1 MSVVGFDFGNENCV
15 IAVAKERG
23 IDVLLND
30 ESNRETPAVV
40 SFFEKQRFMGSE
52 GAASLTMNPKST
64 VSQVKR
70 LIGRKF
76 KEVEVQDDLKLFP
89 FEIVEGHDGGIL
101 IKVQYLGEI
110 HEFSPVQ
117 ILGMLF
123 SHLKQIAEKSLEM
136 PISDCV
142 IGIPCYFSDLQRRAY
157 LDAAAIAG
165 LRPLRLLHDCTA
177 TALGYGIYKNDI
189 SNAGPTYVVFVDI
202 GHCDTQVCLASFE
215 SGQMKI
221 LSHAFDRNLGGR
233 DFDEVLFSYFAA
245 QFKEK
250 DDVDVCT
257 NMKASIRLRASC
269 EKLKKVLSANAE
281 APLNIE
287 CLMNE
292 KDVRGFIKRE
302 EFEMLSSGLVESIS
316 VPCQKVL
323 ANYGLTVEKIHSVEL
338 VGSGSR
344 IPAIT
349 RMLASLFKREPSRR
363 INASEC
369 VARGCALQCAMLSP
383 IFRVR
388 EYQVQDSFPFSIGL
402 SSDKVPICTLPNS
415 TLFLKGQAFPS
426 LKILALHRNNMFQM
440 EAFYADPNDLPFG
453 IASQISSFMIGP
465 FPVYQLE
472 MVKVKV
478 RVQLNLH
485 GIVNIEAFMQIEDGA
500 EVTNVNSENMVAK
513 SDHSPSVE
521 QNGAEVT
528 NVAQSAPSSIPAPY
542 HLDFAIL
549 QIEGVMNSKKC
560 FRLENIDVGS
570 TFSVKDEIR
579 KGKNFKRLEI
589 PVSEEVYGGMTKAE
603 LSEAE
608 KIELQLAQQD
618 LKMERIKDKKNALES
633 YVYEMRDKAWQ
644 KIAWAFPLEF
654 HMFRLGFIGAC
665 TGHLDNFTLRAFTAF
680 RFHIFSKYQSFAT
693 ESERDEISIN
703 LQKTEEWLYEDEPD
717 DESENIYNQKLEDL
731 RKLVDPIE
739 IRYKEDEARGKARK
753 DLLSCIADYRM
764 NAGSLTAGE
773 RDAVIDECNKA
784 EKWLQEKT
792 QQQDSLPKNVDPVLW
807 SCEIKRK
814 AEGFDAYYVITPFNF
829 FTEADGFFCFR
840 TCKYITKSLPRTDDS
855 DHIDKPDDGELD

>member
-1 MSVVGFDFGNENCV
+1 MSVVGLDFGNENCV

-64 VSQVKR
+64 VSQV
-70 LIGRKF
+70 
-76 KEVEVQDDLKLFP
+76 
-89 FEIVEGHDGGIL
+89 
-101 IKVQYLGEI
+101 QYLGEI

-142 IGIPCYFSDLQRRAY
+142 IGIPCYFTDLQRRAY

-189 SNAGPTYVVFVDI
+189 SDAGPTYVVFVDI

-233 DFDEVLFSYFAA
+233 DFDEVLFSYFAG

-250 DDVDVCT
+250 DGIDVCT

-287 CLMNE
+287 CLMDE

-302 EFEMLSSGLVESIS
+302 EFEKLSSGLVESIS

-323 ANYGLTVEKIHSVEL
+323 ANSGLTVEKIHSVEL

-344 IPAIT
+344 IPAIS
-349 RMLASLFKREPSRR
+349 RMLASVFKREPSRR

-369 VARGCALQCAMLSP
+369 VARGCAIQCAMLSP

-388 EYQVQDSFPFSIGL
+388 EYQVQDSFPFSIGF
-402 SSDKVPICTLPNS
+402 SSDKVPICILPNS
-415 TLFLKGQAFPS
+415 TLFPKGQAFPS

-440 EAFYADPNDLPFG
+440 EAFYADPNELPFD

-485 GIVNIEAFMQIEDGA
+485 GIVDLEAFMQIEDGA
-500 EVTNVNSENMVAK
+500 EIMDVSSENLVAK
-513 SDHSPSVE
+513 SDHSPSAE
-521 QNGAEVT
+521 QNVAEVT
-528 NVAQSAPSSIPAPY
+528 NFAQSESSSIPV
-542 HLDFAIL
+542 D
-549 QIEGVMNSKKC
+549 G
-560 FRLENIDVGS
+560 
-570 TFSVKDEIR
+570 IR
-579 KGKNFKRLEI
+579 KGRIFKRLEI

-608 KIELQLAQQD
+608 KIELWLAQQD

-633 YVYEMRDKAWQ
+633 YVYEMRDK
-644 KIAWAFPLEF
+644 
-654 HMFRLGFIGAC
+654 
-665 TGHLDNFTLRAFTAF
+665 
-680 RFHIFSKYQSFAT
+680 IFSKIL
-693 ESERDEISIN
+693 ESLLILLKFDIK
-703 LQKTEEWLYEDEPD
+703 KTRPE
-717 DESENIYNQKLEDL
+717 K
-731 RKLVDPIE
+731 
-739 IRYKEDEARGKARK
+739 KARK

-764 NAGSLTAGE
+764 NARSLAASE

-784 EKWLQEKT
+784 EKWLQEKI

-807 SCEIKRK
+807 SSEIRRK
-814 AEGFDAYYVITPFNF
+814 AEGFDA
-829 FTEADGFFCFR
+829 

-855 DHIDKPDDGELD
+855 GHIDKPDDRELD

>member
-142 IGIPCYFSDLQRRAY
+142 IGIPCYFTDLQRRAY

-250 DDVDVCT
+250 DDIDVCT

-287 CLMNE
+287 CLMDE
-292 KDVRGFIKRE
+292 KDVRDFIKRE
-302 EFEMLSSGLVESIS
+302 EFERLSSGLVESIR

-323 ANYGLTVEKIHSVEL
+323 ANSGLTVEKIHSVEL

-415 TLFLKGQAFPS
+415 TLFPKGQAFPS

-440 EAFYADPNDLPFG
+440 EAFYADPNELPFG

-485 GIVNIEAFMQIEDGA
+485 GIVNVEAFMQIEDGA
-500 EVTNVNSENMVAK
+500 EVTNVTSENMVAK

-528 NVAQSAPSSIPAPY
+528 NVAQSAPSSIPA
-542 HLDFAIL
+542 
-549 QIEGVMNSKKC
+549 
-560 FRLENIDVGS
+560 
-570 TFSVKDEIR
+570 DEIR
-579 KGKNFKRLEI
+579 KGKIFKRLEI

-633 YVYEMRDKAWQ
+633 YVYEMRDK
-644 KIAWAFPLEF
+644 
-654 HMFRLGFIGAC
+654 
-665 TGHLDNFTLRAFTAF
+665 
-680 RFHIFSKYQSFAT
+680 IFSKYQSFAT
-693 ESERDEISIN
+693 ESERNEISIN

-739 IRYKEDEARGKARK
+739 IRYKEDEAREKARK

-764 NAGSLTAGE
+764 KAGSLTAGE

-814 AEGFDAYYVITPFNF
+814 AEGFDA
-829 FTEADGFFCFR
+829 

>member
-142 IGIPCYFSDLQRRAY
+142 IGIPCYFTDLQRRAY

-250 DDVDVCT
+250 DDIDVCT

-302 EFEMLSSGLVESIS
+302 EFERLSSGLVESIS

-323 ANYGLTVEKIHSVEL
+323 ANSGLTVEKIHSVEL

-415 TLFLKGQAFPS
+415 TLFPKGQAFPS

-440 EAFYADPNDLPFG
+440 EAFYADPNEMPFG

-500 EVTNVNSENMVAK
+500 EVTNVTSENMVAK

-528 NVAQSAPSSIPAPY
+528 NVAQSAPSSMPA
-542 HLDFAIL
+542 
-549 QIEGVMNSKKC
+549 
-560 FRLENIDVGS
+560 
-570 TFSVKDEIR
+570 DEIR
-579 KGKNFKRLEI
+579 KGKFFKRLEI

-633 YVYEMRDKAWQ
+633 YVYEMRDK
-644 KIAWAFPLEF
+644 
-654 HMFRLGFIGAC
+654 
-665 TGHLDNFTLRAFTAF
+665 
-680 RFHIFSKYQSFAT
+680 IFSKYQSFAT

-739 IRYKEDEARGKARK
+739 IRYKEDEAREKARK
-753 DLLSCIADYRM
+753 DLLSCITDYRM
-764 NAGSLTAGE
+764 KAGSLTAGE

-814 AEGFDAYYVITPFNF
+814 AEGFDA
-829 FTEADGFFCFR
+829 

>member
-110 HEFSPVQ
+110 HEFSTVQ

-142 IGIPCYFSDLQRRAY
+142 IGIPCYFTDLQRRAY

-250 DDVDVCT
+250 DDIDVCT

-287 CLMNE
+287 CLMDE

-302 EFEMLSSGLVESIS
+302 EFERLSSSLVESIR

-323 ANYGLTVEKIHSVEL
+323 ANSGLTVEKIHSVEL

-415 TLFLKGQAFPS
+415 TLFPKGQAFPS

-440 EAFYADPNDLPFG
+440 EAFYADPNELPFG

-500 EVTNVNSENMVAK
+500 EVTNVTSENMVAK

-528 NVAQSAPSSIPAPY
+528 NVAQSAPSSIPA
-542 HLDFAIL
+542 
-549 QIEGVMNSKKC
+549 
-560 FRLENIDVGS
+560 
-570 TFSVKDEIR
+570 DEIR
-579 KGKNFKRLEI
+579 KGKIFKRLEI

-633 YVYEMRDKAWQ
+633 YVYEMRDK
-644 KIAWAFPLEF
+644 
-654 HMFRLGFIGAC
+654 
-665 TGHLDNFTLRAFTAF
+665 
-680 RFHIFSKYQSFAT
+680 IFSKYQSFAT
-693 ESERDEISIN
+693 ESERNEISIN
-703 LQKTEEWLYEDEPD
+703 LEKTEEWLYEDEPD

-739 IRYKEDEARGKARK
+739 IRYKEDEAREKARK

-814 AEGFDAYYVITPFNF
+814 AEGFDA
-829 FTEADGFFCFR
+829 

>member
-142 IGIPCYFSDLQRRAY
+142 IGIPCYFTDLQRRAY

-250 DDVDVCT
+250 DDIDVCT

-302 EFEMLSSGLVESIS
+302 EFERLSSGLVESIS

-323 ANYGLTVEKIHSVEL
+323 ANSGLTVEKIHSVEL

-415 TLFLKGQAFPS
+415 TLFPKGQAFPS

-440 EAFYADPNDLPFG
+440 EAFYADPNELPFG

-485 GIVNIEAFMQIEDGA
+485 GIVNVEAFMQIEDGA
-500 EVTNVNSENMVAK
+500 EVTNVTSENMVAK

-528 NVAQSAPSSIPAPY
+528 NVAQSAPSSIPA
-542 HLDFAIL
+542 
-549 QIEGVMNSKKC
+549 
-560 FRLENIDVGS
+560 
-570 TFSVKDEIR
+570 DEIR
-579 KGKNFKRLEI
+579 KGKIFKRLEI

-633 YVYEMRDKAWQ
+633 YVYEMRDK
-644 KIAWAFPLEF
+644 
-654 HMFRLGFIGAC
+654 
-665 TGHLDNFTLRAFTAF
+665 
-680 RFHIFSKYQSFAT
+680 IFSKYQSFAT

-739 IRYKEDEARGKARK
+739 IRYKEDEAREKARK

-784 EKWLQEKT
+784 ENWLQEKT
-792 QQQDSLPKNVDPVLW
+792 QQQDLLPKNVDPVLW

-814 AEGFDAYYVITPFNF
+814 AEGFDA
-829 FTEADGFFCFR
+829 

>member
-142 IGIPCYFSDLQRRAY
+142 IGIPCYFTDLQRRAY

-250 DDVDVCT
+250 DDIDVCT

-287 CLMNE
+287 CLMDE

-302 EFEMLSSGLVESIS
+302 EFERLSSGLVESIS
-316 VPCQKVL
+316 VPCRKVL
-323 ANYGLTVEKIHSVEL
+323 ANSGLTVEKIHSVEL

-415 TLFLKGQAFPS
+415 TLFPKGQAFPS

-440 EAFYADPNDLPFG
+440 EAFYADPNELPFG

-500 EVTNVNSENMVAK
+500 EVTNVTSENMVAK

-528 NVAQSAPSSIPAPY
+528 NVAQSAPSSIPA
-542 HLDFAIL
+542 
-549 QIEGVMNSKKC
+549 
-560 FRLENIDVGS
+560 
-570 TFSVKDEIR
+570 DEIR
-579 KGKNFKRLEI
+579 KGKFFKRLEI

-633 YVYEMRDKAWQ
+633 YVYEMRDK
-644 KIAWAFPLEF
+644 
-654 HMFRLGFIGAC
+654 
-665 TGHLDNFTLRAFTAF
+665 
-680 RFHIFSKYQSFAT
+680 IFSKYQSFAT
-693 ESERDEISIN
+693 ESERNEISIN
-703 LQKTEEWLYEDEPD
+703 LEKTEEWLYEDEPD

-739 IRYKEDEARGKARK
+739 IRYKEDEAREKARK

-784 EKWLQEKT
+784 ENWLQEKT

-814 AEGFDAYYVITPFNF
+814 AEGFDA
-829 FTEADGFFCFR
+829 

>member
-142 IGIPCYFSDLQRRAY
+142 IGIPCYFTDLQRRAY

-250 DDVDVCT
+250 DDIDVCT

-302 EFEMLSSGLVESIS
+302 EFERLSSGLVESIR

-323 ANYGLTVEKIHSVEL
+323 ANSGLTVEKIHSVEL

-415 TLFLKGQAFPS
+415 TLFPKGQAFPS

-440 EAFYADPNDLPFG
+440 EAFYADPNELPFG

-500 EVTNVNSENMVAK
+500 EVTNVTSENMVAK

-528 NVAQSAPSSIPAPY
+528 NVAQSAPSSIPA
-542 HLDFAIL
+542 
-549 QIEGVMNSKKC
+549 
-560 FRLENIDVGS
+560 
-570 TFSVKDEIR
+570 DEIR
-579 KGKNFKRLEI
+579 KGKFFKRLEI

-633 YVYEMRDKAWQ
+633 YVYEMRDK
-644 KIAWAFPLEF
+644 
-654 HMFRLGFIGAC
+654 
-665 TGHLDNFTLRAFTAF
+665 
-680 RFHIFSKYQSFAT
+680 IFSKYQSFAT

-739 IRYKEDEARGKARK
+739 IRYKEDEAREKARK

-764 NAGSLTAGE
+764 KAGSLTAGE

-784 EKWLQEKT
+784 ENWLQEKT

-814 AEGFDAYYVITPFNF
+814 AEGFDA
-829 FTEADGFFCFR
+829 

>member
-142 IGIPCYFSDLQRRAY
+142 IGIPCYFTDLQRRAY

-250 DDVDVCT
+250 DDIDVCT

-302 EFEMLSSGLVESIS
+302 EFERLSSGLVESIS

-323 ANYGLTVEKIHSVEL
+323 ANSGLTVEKIHSVEL

-415 TLFLKGQAFPS
+415 TLFPKGQAFPS

-440 EAFYADPNDLPFG
+440 EAFYADPNELPFG

-500 EVTNVNSENMVAK
+500 EVTNVTSENMVAK

-528 NVAQSAPSSIPAPY
+528 NVAQSAPSSMPA
-542 HLDFAIL
+542 
-549 QIEGVMNSKKC
+549 
-560 FRLENIDVGS
+560 
-570 TFSVKDEIR
+570 DEIR
-579 KGKNFKRLEI
+579 KGKFFKRLEI

-633 YVYEMRDKAWQ
+633 YVYEMRDK
-644 KIAWAFPLEF
+644 
-654 HMFRLGFIGAC
+654 
-665 TGHLDNFTLRAFTAF
+665 
-680 RFHIFSKYQSFAT
+680 IFSKYQSFAT

-739 IRYKEDEARGKARK
+739 IRYKEDEAREKARK
-753 DLLSCIADYRM
+753 DLLSCITDYRM
-764 NAGSLTAGE
+764 KAGSLTAGE

-814 AEGFDAYYVITPFNF
+814 AEGFDA
-829 FTEADGFFCFR
+829 

>member
-1 MSVVGFDFGNENCV
+1 
-15 IAVAKERG
+15 
-23 IDVLLND
+23 
-30 ESNRETPAVV
+30 
-40 SFFEKQRFMGSE
+40 
-52 GAASLTMNPKST
+52 
-64 VSQVKR
+64 
-70 LIGRKF
+70 
-76 KEVEVQDDLKLFP
+76 
-89 FEIVEGHDGGIL
+89 GHDGGIL

-136 PISDCV
+136 PISYCV
-142 IGIPCYFSDLQRRAY
+142 IGIPCYFTDLQRRAY
-157 LDAAAIAG
+157 LNAAAIAG

-245 QFKEK
+245 QFKEN
-250 DDVDVCT
+250 DDIDVCT

-287 CLMNE
+287 CLMDE

-302 EFEMLSSGLVESIS
+302 EFERLSSDLVESIS

-323 ANYGLTVEKIHSVEL
+323 ANSGLTVEKIHSVEL

-383 IFRVR
+383 ILRVR

-402 SSDKVPICTLPNS
+402 SSDNVPICTLPNS
-415 TLFLKGQAFPS
+415 TLFPKGQAFPS

-440 EAFYADPNDLPFG
+440 EAFYADPNELPFG

-500 EVTNVNSENMVAK
+500 EVTNVTSENMVAK

-528 NVAQSAPSSIPAPY
+528 NVAQSAPSTIP
-542 HLDFAIL
+542 
-549 QIEGVMNSKKC
+549 E
-560 FRLENIDVGS
+560 
-570 TFSVKDEIR
+570 DEIR
-579 KGKNFKRLEI
+579 KGKIFKRLEI

-633 YVYEMRDKAWQ
+633 YVYEMRDK
-644 KIAWAFPLEF
+644 
-654 HMFRLGFIGAC
+654 
-665 TGHLDNFTLRAFTAF
+665 
-680 RFHIFSKYQSFAT
+680 IFSKYQSFAT
-693 ESERDEISIN
+693 ESERNEISIN

-739 IRYKEDEARGKARK
+739 IRYKEDEAREKARK

-764 NAGSLTAGE
+764 NAGSLTAVE

-792 QQQDSLPKNVDPVLW
+792 QEQDSLPKNVDPVLW

-814 AEGFDAYYVITPFNF
+814 AEGFDAYCSHILRLAIFISALLAKILLPSCNIGSLVGLKDALRLRMPTEALEVAQVGVDIFKPGSPIHDSEKLVQVLGLSVKGVHGLHLETPFCPF
-829 FTEADGFFCFR
+829 LWR
-840 TCKYITKSLPRTDDS
+840 S
-855 DHIDKPDDGELD
+855 

>member
-142 IGIPCYFSDLQRRAY
+142 IGIPCYFTDLQRRAY

-250 DDVDVCT
+250 DDIYVCT

-287 CLMNE
+287 CLMDE

-302 EFEMLSSGLVESIS
+302 EFERLSSGLVESIS
-316 VPCQKVL
+316 VPCRKVL
-323 ANYGLTVEKIHSVEL
+323 ANSGLTVEKIHSVEL

-415 TLFLKGQAFPS
+415 TLFPKGQAFPS

-440 EAFYADPNDLPFG
+440 EAFYADPNELPFG

-500 EVTNVNSENMVAK
+500 EVTNVTSENMVAK

-528 NVAQSAPSSIPAPY
+528 NVAQSAPSSIPA
-542 HLDFAIL
+542 
-549 QIEGVMNSKKC
+549 
-560 FRLENIDVGS
+560 
-570 TFSVKDEIR
+570 DEIR
-579 KGKNFKRLEI
+579 KGKIFKRLEI

-633 YVYEMRDKAWQ
+633 YVYEMRDK
-644 KIAWAFPLEF
+644 
-654 HMFRLGFIGAC
+654 
-665 TGHLDNFTLRAFTAF
+665 
-680 RFHIFSKYQSFAT
+680 IFSKYQSFAT
-693 ESERDEISIN
+693 ESERNEISIN
-703 LQKTEEWLYEDEPD
+703 LEKTEEWLYEDEPD

-739 IRYKEDEARGKARK
+739 IRYKEDEAREKARK

-784 EKWLQEKT
+784 ENWLQEKT

-814 AEGFDAYYVITPFNF
+814 AEGFDA
-829 FTEADGFFCFR
+829 

>member
-142 IGIPCYFSDLQRRAY
+142 IGIPCYFTDLQRCAY

-250 DDVDVCT
+250 DDIDVCT

-287 CLMNE
+287 CLMDE

-302 EFEMLSSGLVESIS
+302 EFERLSSGLVESIS
-316 VPCQKVL
+316 VPCRKVL
-323 ANYGLTVEKIHSVEL
+323 ANSGLTVEKIHSVEL

-415 TLFLKGQAFPS
+415 TLFPKGQAFPS

-440 EAFYADPNDLPFG
+440 EAFYADPNELPFG

-500 EVTNVNSENMVAK
+500 EVTNVTSENMVAK

-528 NVAQSAPSSIPAPY
+528 NVAQSAPSSIPA
-542 HLDFAIL
+542 
-549 QIEGVMNSKKC
+549 
-560 FRLENIDVGS
+560 
-570 TFSVKDEIR
+570 DEIR
-579 KGKNFKRLEI
+579 KGKIFKRLEI

-633 YVYEMRDKAWQ
+633 YVYEMRDK
-644 KIAWAFPLEF
+644 
-654 HMFRLGFIGAC
+654 
-665 TGHLDNFTLRAFTAF
+665 
-680 RFHIFSKYQSFAT
+680 IFSKYQSFAT
-693 ESERDEISIN
+693 ESERNEISIN
-703 LQKTEEWLYEDEPD
+703 LEKTEEWLYEDEPD

-739 IRYKEDEARGKARK
+739 IRYKEDEAREKARK

-784 EKWLQEKT
+784 ENWLQEKT

-814 AEGFDAYYVITPFNF
+814 AEGFDA
-829 FTEADGFFCFR
+829 

>member
-142 IGIPCYFSDLQRRAY
+142 IGIPCYFTDLQRRAY

-250 DDVDVCT
+250 DDIDVCT

-287 CLMNE
+287 CLMDE
-292 KDVRGFIKRE
+292 KDVRDFIKRE
-302 EFEMLSSGLVESIS
+302 EFERLSSGLVESIR

-323 ANYGLTVEKIHSVEL
+323 ANSGLTVEKIHSVEL

-415 TLFLKGQAFPS
+415 TLFPKGQAFPS

-440 EAFYADPNDLPFG
+440 EAFYADPNEMPFG

-485 GIVNIEAFMQIEDGA
+485 GIVNVEAFMQIEDGA
-500 EVTNVNSENMVAK
+500 EVTNVTSENMVAK

-528 NVAQSAPSSIPAPY
+528 NVAQSAPSSIPA
-542 HLDFAIL
+542 
-549 QIEGVMNSKKC
+549 
-560 FRLENIDVGS
+560 
-570 TFSVKDEIR
+570 DEIR
-579 KGKNFKRLEI
+579 KGKIFKRLEI

-633 YVYEMRDKAWQ
+633 YVYEMRDK
-644 KIAWAFPLEF
+644 
-654 HMFRLGFIGAC
+654 
-665 TGHLDNFTLRAFTAF
+665 
-680 RFHIFSKYQSFAT
+680 IFSKYQSFAT
-693 ESERDEISIN
+693 ESERNEISIN

-739 IRYKEDEARGKARK
+739 IRYKEDEAREKARK

-764 NAGSLTAGE
+764 NAGPLTAGE

-784 EKWLQEKT
+784 ENWLQEKT
-792 QQQDSLPKNVDPVLW
+792 QQQDLLPKNVDPVLW

-814 AEGFDAYYVITPFNF
+814 AEGFDA
-829 FTEADGFFCFR
+829 

>member
-142 IGIPCYFSDLQRRAY
+142 IGIPCYFTDLQRRAY

-250 DDVDVCT
+250 DDIDVCT

-287 CLMNE
+287 CLMDE
-292 KDVRGFIKRE
+292 KDVRDFIKRE
-302 EFEMLSSGLVESIS
+302 EFERLSSGLVESIR

-323 ANYGLTVEKIHSVEL
+323 ANSGLTVEKIHSVEL

-415 TLFLKGQAFPS
+415 TLFPKGQAFPS

-440 EAFYADPNDLPFG
+440 EAFYADPNELPFG

-485 GIVNIEAFMQIEDGA
+485 GIVNVEAFMQIEDGA
-500 EVTNVNSENMVAK
+500 EVTNVTSENMVAK

-528 NVAQSAPSSIPAPY
+528 NVAQSAPSSIPA
-542 HLDFAIL
+542 
-549 QIEGVMNSKKC
+549 
-560 FRLENIDVGS
+560 
-570 TFSVKDEIR
+570 DEIR
-579 KGKNFKRLEI
+579 KGKFFKRLEI

-633 YVYEMRDKAWQ
+633 YVYEMRDK
-644 KIAWAFPLEF
+644 
-654 HMFRLGFIGAC
+654 
-665 TGHLDNFTLRAFTAF
+665 
-680 RFHIFSKYQSFAT
+680 IFSKYQSFAT
-693 ESERDEISIN
+693 ESERNEISIN

-739 IRYKEDEARGKARK
+739 IRYKEDEAREKARK

-784 EKWLQEKT
+784 ENWLQEKT
-792 QQQDSLPKNVDPVLW
+792 QQQDLLPKNVDPVLW

-814 AEGFDAYYVITPFNF
+814 AEGFDA
-829 FTEADGFFCFR
+829 

>member
-1 MSVVGFDFGNENCV
+1 MN
-15 IAVAKERG
+15 R
-23 IDVLLND
+23 
-30 ESNRETPAVV
+30 NRETPAVV

-70 LIGRKF
+70 FIGRKF
-76 KEVEVQDDLKLFP
+76 KEVEFQNDLKLFP

-136 PISDCV
+136 PISDC
-142 IGIPCYFSDLQRRAY
+142 DLQRRAY

-189 SNAGPTYVVFVDI
+189 SDAGPTYVVFVDI

-233 DFDEVLFSYFAA
+233 DFDE
-245 QFKEK
+245 FKEK
-250 DDVDVCT
+250 DGIDVCT

-287 CLMNE
+287 CLMDE

-302 EFEMLSSGLVESIS
+302 EFEKLSSGLVESIS

-323 ANYGLTVEKIHSVEL
+323 ANSGLTVEKIHSVEL

-344 IPAIT
+344 IPAIS

-369 VARGCALQCAMLSP
+369 VARGCAIQCAMLSP
-383 IFRVR
+383 IFRGSR
-388 EYQVQDSFPFSIGL
+388 FFPFSIGF
-402 SSDKVPICTLPNS
+402 SSDKVPICILPNS
-415 TLFLKGQAFPS
+415 TLFPKGQAFPS

-440 EAFYADPNDLPFG
+440 EAFYADPNELPFD
-453 IASQISSFMIGP
+453 IASQISNWAFSSLSIGNGDK
-465 FPVYQLE
+465 LSKLR
-472 MVKVKV
+472 MVLRITDVS
-478 RVQLNLH
+478 
-485 GIVNIEAFMQIEDGA
+485 
-500 EVTNVNSENMVAK
+500 SENLVAK
-513 SDHSPSVE
+513 SDHSPSAE
-521 QNGAEVT
+521 QNVAEVT
-528 NVAQSAPSSIPAPY
+528 NFAQME
-542 HLDFAIL
+542 L
-549 QIEGVMNSKKC
+549 G
-560 FRLENIDVGS
+560 
-570 TFSVKDEIR
+570 
-579 KGKNFKRLEI
+579 KGRIFKRLEI

-608 KIELQLAQQD
+608 KIELWLAQQD

-633 YVYEMRDKAWQ
+633 YVYEIRDK
-644 KIAWAFPLEF
+644 
-654 HMFRLGFIGAC
+654 
-665 TGHLDNFTLRAFTAF
+665 
-680 RFHIFSKYQSFAT
+680 IFSKYESFAT
-693 ESERDEISIN
+693 ESDRDEISIN

-731 RKLVDPIE
+731 RKLIDPIE
-739 IRYKEDEARGKARK
+739 IRYKEDEAREKARK

-764 NAGSLTAGE
+764 NARSLAASE

-784 EKWLQEKT
+784 EKWLQEKI

-807 SCEIKRK
+807 SSEIKRK
-814 AEGFDAYYVITPFNF
+814 AEGFDA
-829 FTEADGFFCFR
+829 
-840 TCKYITKSLPRTDDS
+840 TCKYITKSFPRTDDS
-855 DHIDKPDDGELD
+855 GHIDKPDDRELRLMLFYDVVLCHQPPTAEKTTRIFILN

>member
-136 PISDCV
+136 PISYCV
-142 IGIPCYFSDLQRRAY
+142 IGIPCYFTDLQRRAY
-157 LDAAAIAG
+157 LNAAAIAG

-245 QFKEK
+245 QFKEN
-250 DDVDVCT
+250 DDIDVCT

-287 CLMNE
+287 CLMDE

-302 EFEMLSSGLVESIS
+302 EFERLSSDLVESIS

-323 ANYGLTVEKIHSVEL
+323 ANSGLTVEKIHSVEL

-383 IFRVR
+383 ILRVR

-415 TLFLKGQAFPS
+415 KLFPKGQAFPS

-440 EAFYADPNDLPFG
+440 EAFYADPNELPFG

-500 EVTNVNSENMVAK
+500 EVTNVTSENMVAK

-528 NVAQSAPSSIPAPY
+528 NVAQSAPSSIP
-542 HLDFAIL
+542 
-549 QIEGVMNSKKC
+549 E
-560 FRLENIDVGS
+560 
-570 TFSVKDEIR
+570 DEIR
-579 KGKNFKRLEI
+579 KGKIFKRLEI

-633 YVYEMRDKAWQ
+633 YVYEMRDK
-644 KIAWAFPLEF
+644 
-654 HMFRLGFIGAC
+654 
-665 TGHLDNFTLRAFTAF
+665 
-680 RFHIFSKYQSFAT
+680 IFSKYQSFAT
-693 ESERDEISIN
+693 ESERNEISIN

-739 IRYKEDEARGKARK
+739 IRYKEDEAREKARK

-764 NAGSLTAGE
+764 NAGSLAAVE

-792 QQQDSLPKNVDPVLW
+792 QEQDSLPKNVDPVLW

-814 AEGFDAYYVITPFNF
+814 AEGFDAYCSHILRLAIFISAVEPNYLVY
-829 FTEADGFFCFR
+829 FTFCVLWYR
-840 TCKYITKSLPRTDDS
+840 VVYIQYLNS
-855 DHIDKPDDGELD
+855 IVC

>member
-1 MSVVGFDFGNENCV
+1 
-15 IAVAKERG
+15 
-23 IDVLLND
+23 
-30 ESNRETPAVV
+30 
-40 SFFEKQRFMGSE
+40 
-52 GAASLTMNPKST
+52 
-64 VSQVKR
+64 
-70 LIGRKF
+70 
-76 KEVEVQDDLKLFP
+76 
-89 FEIVEGHDGGIL
+89 
-101 IKVQYLGEI
+101 
-110 HEFSPVQ
+110 
-117 ILGMLF
+117 MLF

-142 IGIPCYFSDLQRRAY
+142 IGIPCYFTDLQRRAY

-189 SNAGPTYVVFVDI
+189 SDAGPTYVVFVDI

-233 DFDEVLFSYFAA
+233 DFDEVLFSYFAG

-250 DDVDVCT
+250 DGIDVCT

-287 CLMNE
+287 CLMDE

-302 EFEMLSSGLVESIS
+302 EFEKLSSGLVESIG

-323 ANYGLTVEKIHSVEL
+323 ANSGLTVEKIHSVEL

-344 IPAIT
+344 IPAIS

-369 VARGCALQCAMLSP
+369 VARGCAIQCAMLSP

-388 EYQVQDSFPFSIGL
+388 EYQVQDSFPFSIGF
-402 SSDKVPICTLPNS
+402 SSDKVPICILPNS
-415 TLFLKGQAFPS
+415 TLFPKGQAFPS

-440 EAFYADPNDLPFG
+440 EAFYADPNELPFD

-485 GIVNIEAFMQIEDGA
+485 GIVDLEAFMQIEDGA
-500 EVTNVNSENMVAK
+500 EITDVSSENLVAK
-513 SDHSPSVE
+513 SDHSPSAE

-528 NVAQSAPSSIPAPY
+528 NFAQSESSSIPV
-542 HLDFAIL
+542 D
-549 QIEGVMNSKKC
+549 G
-560 FRLENIDVGS
+560 
-570 TFSVKDEIR
+570 IR
-579 KGKNFKRLEI
+579 KGRIFKRLEI

-608 KIELQLAQQD
+608 KIELWLAQQD

-633 YVYEMRDKAWQ
+633 YVYEMRDK
-644 KIAWAFPLEF
+644 
-654 HMFRLGFIGAC
+654 
-665 TGHLDNFTLRAFTAF
+665 
-680 RFHIFSKYQSFAT
+680 IFSKYESFAT
-693 ESERDEISIN
+693 ESDRDEISIN

-731 RKLVDPIE
+731 RKLIDPIE
-739 IRYKEDEARGKARK
+739 IRYKEDEAREKARK

-764 NAGSLTAGE
+764 NARSLAASE
-773 RDAVIDECNKA
+773 RDAVINECNKA
-784 EKWLQEKT
+784 EKWLQEKI

-807 SCEIKRK
+807 SSEIKRK
-814 AEGFDAYYVITPFNF
+814 AEGFDA
-829 FTEADGFFCFR
+829 

-855 DHIDKPDDGELD
+855 GHIDKPDDRELD

>member
-142 IGIPCYFSDLQRRAY
+142 IGIPCYFTDLQRRAY

-250 DDVDVCT
+250 DDIDVCT

-287 CLMNE
+287 CLMDE

-302 EFEMLSSGLVESIS
+302 EFERLSSGLVESIS
-316 VPCQKVL
+316 VPCRKVL
-323 ANYGLTVEKIHSVEL
+323 ANSGLTVEKIHSVEL

-415 TLFLKGQAFPS
+415 TLFPKGQAFPS

-440 EAFYADPNDLPFG
+440 EAFYADPNELPFG

-500 EVTNVNSENMVAK
+500 EVTNVTSENMVAK

-528 NVAQSAPSSIPAPY
+528 NVAQSAPSSIPA
-542 HLDFAIL
+542 
-549 QIEGVMNSKKC
+549 
-560 FRLENIDVGS
+560 
-570 TFSVKDEIR
+570 DEIR
-579 KGKNFKRLEI
+579 KGKIFKRLEI

-633 YVYEMRDKAWQ
+633 YVYEMRDK
-644 KIAWAFPLEF
+644 
-654 HMFRLGFIGAC
+654 
-665 TGHLDNFTLRAFTAF
+665 
-680 RFHIFSKYQSFAT
+680 IFSKYQSFAT
-693 ESERDEISIN
+693 ESERNEISIN
-703 LQKTEEWLYEDEPD
+703 LEKTEEWLYEDEPD

-739 IRYKEDEARGKARK
+739 IRYKEDEAREKARK

-814 AEGFDAYYVITPFNF
+814 AEGFDA
-829 FTEADGFFCFR
+829 

>member
-110 HEFSPVQ
+110 HEFSTVQ

-142 IGIPCYFSDLQRRAY
+142 IGIPCYFTDLQRRAY

-250 DDVDVCT
+250 DDIDVCT

-287 CLMNE
+287 CLMDE

-302 EFEMLSSGLVESIS
+302 EFERLSSSLVESIR

-323 ANYGLTVEKIHSVEL
+323 ANSGLTVEKIHSVEL

-415 TLFLKGQAFPS
+415 TLFPKGQAFPS

-440 EAFYADPNDLPFG
+440 EAFYADPNELPFG

-500 EVTNVNSENMVAK
+500 EVTNVTSENMVAK

-528 NVAQSAPSSIPAPY
+528 NVAQSAPSSIPA
-542 HLDFAIL
+542 
-549 QIEGVMNSKKC
+549 
-560 FRLENIDVGS
+560 
-570 TFSVKDEIR
+570 DEIR
-579 KGKNFKRLEI
+579 KGKIFKRLEI

-633 YVYEMRDKAWQ
+633 YVYEMRDK
-644 KIAWAFPLEF
+644 
-654 HMFRLGFIGAC
+654 
-665 TGHLDNFTLRAFTAF
+665 
-680 RFHIFSKYQSFAT
+680 IFSKYQSFAT

-739 IRYKEDEARGKARK
+739 IRYKEDEAREKARK

-784 EKWLQEKT
+784 ENWLQEKT

-814 AEGFDAYYVITPFNF
+814 AEGFDA
-829 FTEADGFFCFR
+829 

>member
-142 IGIPCYFSDLQRRAY
+142 IGIPCYFTDLQRRAY

-250 DDVDVCT
+250 DDIDVCT

-287 CLMNE
+287 CLMDE

-302 EFEMLSSGLVESIS
+302 EFERLSSGLVESIS
-316 VPCQKVL
+316 VPCRKVL
-323 ANYGLTVEKIHSVEL
+323 ANSGLTVEKIHSVEL

-415 TLFLKGQAFPS
+415 TLFPKGQAFPS

-440 EAFYADPNDLPFG
+440 EAFYADPNELPFG

-500 EVTNVNSENMVAK
+500 EVTNVTSENMVAK

-528 NVAQSAPSSIPAPY
+528 NVAQSAPSSIPA
-542 HLDFAIL
+542 
-549 QIEGVMNSKKC
+549 
-560 FRLENIDVGS
+560 
-570 TFSVKDEIR
+570 DEIR
-579 KGKNFKRLEI
+579 KGKIFKRLEI

-633 YVYEMRDKAWQ
+633 YVYEMRDK
-644 KIAWAFPLEF
+644 
-654 HMFRLGFIGAC
+654 
-665 TGHLDNFTLRAFTAF
+665 
-680 RFHIFSKYQSFAT
+680 IFSKYQSFAT
-693 ESERDEISIN
+693 ESERNEISIN
-703 LQKTEEWLYEDEPD
+703 LEKTEEWLYEDEPD

-739 IRYKEDEARGKARK
+739 IRYKEDEAREKARK

-784 EKWLQEKT
+784 ENWLQEKT

-814 AEGFDAYYVITPFNF
+814 AEGFDA
-829 FTEADGFFCFR
+829 

>member
-110 HEFSPVQ
+110 HEFSTVQ

-142 IGIPCYFSDLQRRAY
+142 IGIPCYFTDLQRRAY

-250 DDVDVCT
+250 DDIDVCT

-287 CLMNE
+287 CLMDE

-302 EFEMLSSGLVESIS
+302 EFERLSSSLVESIR

-323 ANYGLTVEKIHSVEL
+323 ANSGLTVEKIHSVEL

-415 TLFLKGQAFPS
+415 TLFPKGQAFPS

-440 EAFYADPNDLPFG
+440 EAFYADPNELPFG

-478 RVQLNLH
+478 RVLLNLH

-500 EVTNVNSENMVAK
+500 EVTNVTSENMVAK

-528 NVAQSAPSSIPAPY
+528 NVAQSAPSSIPA
-542 HLDFAIL
+542 
-549 QIEGVMNSKKC
+549 
-560 FRLENIDVGS
+560 
-570 TFSVKDEIR
+570 DEIR
-579 KGKNFKRLEI
+579 KGKIFKRLEI

-633 YVYEMRDKAWQ
+633 YVYEMRDK
-644 KIAWAFPLEF
+644 
-654 HMFRLGFIGAC
+654 
-665 TGHLDNFTLRAFTAF
+665 
-680 RFHIFSKYQSFAT
+680 IFSKYQSFAT

-739 IRYKEDEARGKARK
+739 IRYKEDEAREKARK

-814 AEGFDAYYVITPFNF
+814 AEGFDA
-829 FTEADGFFCFR
+829 

>member
-142 IGIPCYFSDLQRRAY
+142 IGIPCYFTDLQRRAY

-250 DDVDVCT
+250 DDIDVCT

-302 EFEMLSSGLVESIS
+302 EFERLSSGLVESIR

-323 ANYGLTVEKIHSVEL
+323 ANSGLTVEKIHSVEL

-415 TLFLKGQAFPS
+415 TLFPKGQAFPS

-440 EAFYADPNDLPFG
+440 EAFYADPNELPFG

-500 EVTNVNSENMVAK
+500 EVTNVTSENMVAK

-528 NVAQSAPSSIPAPY
+528 NVAQSAPSSIPA
-542 HLDFAIL
+542 
-549 QIEGVMNSKKC
+549 
-560 FRLENIDVGS
+560 
-570 TFSVKDEIR
+570 DEIR
-579 KGKNFKRLEI
+579 KGKIFKRLEI

-633 YVYEMRDKAWQ
+633 YVYEMRDK
-644 KIAWAFPLEF
+644 
-654 HMFRLGFIGAC
+654 
-665 TGHLDNFTLRAFTAF
+665 
-680 RFHIFSKYQSFAT
+680 IFSKYQSFAT

-739 IRYKEDEARGKARK
+739 IRYKEDEAREKARK

-792 QQQDSLPKNVDPVLW
+792 QLQDSLPKNVDPVLW

-814 AEGFDAYYVITPFNF
+814 AEGFDA
-829 FTEADGFFCFR
+829 

>member
-142 IGIPCYFSDLQRRAY
+142 IGIPCYFTDLQRRAY

-245 QFKEK
+245 LFKEK
-250 DDVDVCT
+250 DDIDVCT

-287 CLMNE
+287 CLMDE

-302 EFEMLSSGLVESIS
+302 EFERLSSGLVESIS
-316 VPCQKVL
+316 VPCRKVL
-323 ANYGLTVEKIHSVEL
+323 ANSGLTVEKIHSVEL

-415 TLFLKGQAFPS
+415 TLFPKGQAFPS

-440 EAFYADPNDLPFG
+440 EAFYADPNELPFG

-500 EVTNVNSENMVAK
+500 EVTNVTSENMVAK

-528 NVAQSAPSSIPAPY
+528 NVAQSAPSSIPA
-542 HLDFAIL
+542 
-549 QIEGVMNSKKC
+549 
-560 FRLENIDVGS
+560 
-570 TFSVKDEIR
+570 DEIR
-579 KGKNFKRLEI
+579 KGKFFKRLEI

-633 YVYEMRDKAWQ
+633 YVYEMRDK
-644 KIAWAFPLEF
+644 
-654 HMFRLGFIGAC
+654 
-665 TGHLDNFTLRAFTAF
+665 
-680 RFHIFSKYQSFAT
+680 IFSKYQSFAT
-693 ESERDEISIN
+693 ESERNEISIN
-703 LQKTEEWLYEDEPD
+703 LEKTEEWLYEDEPD

-739 IRYKEDEARGKARK
+739 IRYKEDEAREKARK

-784 EKWLQEKT
+784 ENWLQEKT

-814 AEGFDAYYVITPFNF
+814 AEGFDA
-829 FTEADGFFCFR
+829 

>member
-110 HEFSPVQ
+110 HEFSAVQ

-142 IGIPCYFSDLQRRAY
+142 IGIPCYFTDLQRRAY

-250 DDVDVCT
+250 DDIDVCT

-287 CLMNE
+287 CLMDE

-302 EFEMLSSGLVESIS
+302 EFERLSSGLVESIS
-316 VPCQKVL
+316 VPCRKVL
-323 ANYGLTVEKIHSVEL
+323 ANSGLTVEKIHSVEL

-415 TLFLKGQAFPS
+415 TLFPKGQAFPS

-440 EAFYADPNDLPFG
+440 EAFYADPNELPFG

-500 EVTNVNSENMVAK
+500 EVTNVTSENMVAK

-528 NVAQSAPSSIPAPY
+528 NVAQSAPSSIPA
-542 HLDFAIL
+542 
-549 QIEGVMNSKKC
+549 
-560 FRLENIDVGS
+560 
-570 TFSVKDEIR
+570 DEIR
-579 KGKNFKRLEI
+579 KGKIFKRLEI

-633 YVYEMRDKAWQ
+633 YVYEMRDK
-644 KIAWAFPLEF
+644 
-654 HMFRLGFIGAC
+654 
-665 TGHLDNFTLRAFTAF
+665 
-680 RFHIFSKYQSFAT
+680 IFSKYQSFAT
-693 ESERDEISIN
+693 ESERNEISIN
-703 LQKTEEWLYEDEPD
+703 LEKTEEWLYEDEPD

-739 IRYKEDEARGKARK
+739 IRYKEDEAREKARK

-784 EKWLQEKT
+784 ENWLQEKT

-814 AEGFDAYYVITPFNF
+814 AEGFDA
-829 FTEADGFFCFR
+829 

>member
-142 IGIPCYFSDLQRRAY
+142 IGIPCYFTDLQRRAY

-250 DDVDVCT
+250 DDIDVCT

-287 CLMNE
+287 CLMDE
-292 KDVRGFIKRE
+292 KDVRDFIKRE
-302 EFEMLSSGLVESIS
+302 EFERLSSGLVESIR

-323 ANYGLTVEKIHSVEL
+323 ANSGLTVEKIHSVEL

-415 TLFLKGQAFPS
+415 TLFPKGQAFPS

-440 EAFYADPNDLPFG
+440 EAFYADPNELPFG

-500 EVTNVNSENMVAK
+500 EVTNVTSENMVAK

-528 NVAQSAPSSIPAPY
+528 NVAQSAPSSIPA
-542 HLDFAIL
+542 
-549 QIEGVMNSKKC
+549 
-560 FRLENIDVGS
+560 
-570 TFSVKDEIR
+570 DEIR
-579 KGKNFKRLEI
+579 KGKFFKRLEI

-633 YVYEMRDKAWQ
+633 YVYEMRDK
-644 KIAWAFPLEF
+644 
-654 HMFRLGFIGAC
+654 
-665 TGHLDNFTLRAFTAF
+665 
-680 RFHIFSKYQSFAT
+680 IFSKYQSFAT
-693 ESERDEISIN
+693 ESERNEISIN

-739 IRYKEDEARGKARK
+739 IRYKEDEAREKARK

-792 QQQDSLPKNVDPVLW
+792 QLQDSLPKNVDPVLW

-814 AEGFDAYYVITPFNF
+814 AEGFDA
-829 FTEADGFFCFR
+829 

>member
-136 PISDCV
+136 PISYCV
-142 IGIPCYFSDLQRRAY
+142 IGIPCYFTDLQRRAY
-157 LDAAAIAG
+157 LNAAAIAG

-245 QFKEK
+245 QFKEN
-250 DDVDVCT
+250 DDIDVCT

-287 CLMNE
+287 CLMDE

-302 EFEMLSSGLVESIS
+302 EFERLSSDLVESIS

-323 ANYGLTVEKIHSVEL
+323 ANSGLTVEKIHSVEL

-383 IFRVR
+383 ILRVR

-402 SSDKVPICTLPNS
+402 SSDNVPICTLPNS
-415 TLFLKGQAFPS
+415 TLFPKGQAFPS

-440 EAFYADPNDLPFG
+440 EAFYADPNELPFG

-500 EVTNVNSENMVAK
+500 EVTNVTSENMVAK

-528 NVAQSAPSSIPAPY
+528 NVAQSAPSTIP
-542 HLDFAIL
+542 
-549 QIEGVMNSKKC
+549 E
-560 FRLENIDVGS
+560 
-570 TFSVKDEIR
+570 DEIR
-579 KGKNFKRLEI
+579 KGKIFKRLEI

-633 YVYEMRDKAWQ
+633 YVYEMRDK
-644 KIAWAFPLEF
+644 
-654 HMFRLGFIGAC
+654 
-665 TGHLDNFTLRAFTAF
+665 
-680 RFHIFSKYQSFAT
+680 IFSKYQSFAT
-693 ESERDEISIN
+693 ESERNEISIN

-739 IRYKEDEARGKARK
+739 IRYKEDEAREKARK

-764 NAGSLTAGE
+764 NAGSLTAVE

-792 QQQDSLPKNVDPVLW
+792 QEQDSLPKNVDPVLW

-814 AEGFDAYYVITPFNF
+814 AEGFDA
-829 FTEADGFFCFR
+829 

>member
-142 IGIPCYFSDLQRRAY
+142 IGIPCYFTDLQRRAY

-250 DDVDVCT
+250 DDIDVCT

-287 CLMNE
+287 CLMDE

-302 EFEMLSSGLVESIS
+302 EFERLSSGLVESIS
-316 VPCQKVL
+316 VPCRKVL
-323 ANYGLTVEKIHSVEL
+323 ANSGLTVEKIHSVEL

-415 TLFLKGQAFPS
+415 TLFPKGQAFPS

-440 EAFYADPNDLPFG
+440 EAFYADPNELPFG

-500 EVTNVNSENMVAK
+500 EVTNVTSENMVAK

-528 NVAQSAPSSIPAPY
+528 NVAQSAPSSIPA
-542 HLDFAIL
+542 
-549 QIEGVMNSKKC
+549 
-560 FRLENIDVGS
+560 
-570 TFSVKDEIR
+570 DEIT
-579 KGKNFKRLEI
+579 KGKFFKRLEI

-633 YVYEMRDKAWQ
+633 YVYEMRDK
-644 KIAWAFPLEF
+644 
-654 HMFRLGFIGAC
+654 
-665 TGHLDNFTLRAFTAF
+665 
-680 RFHIFSKYQSFAT
+680 IFSKYQSFAT
-693 ESERDEISIN
+693 ESERNEISIN

-739 IRYKEDEARGKARK
+739 IRYKEDEAREKARK

-784 EKWLQEKT
+784 ENWLQEKT

-814 AEGFDAYYVITPFNF
+814 AEGFDA
-829 FTEADGFFCFR
+829 

>member
-142 IGIPCYFSDLQRRAY
+142 IGIPCYFTDLQRRAY

-250 DDVDVCT
+250 DDIDVCT

-287 CLMNE
+287 CLMDE
-292 KDVRGFIKRE
+292 KDVRDFIKRE
-302 EFEMLSSGLVESIS
+302 EFERLSSGLVESIS

-323 ANYGLTVEKIHSVEL
+323 ANSGLTVEKIHSVEL

-415 TLFLKGQAFPS
+415 TLFPKGQAFPS

-440 EAFYADPNDLPFG
+440 EAFYADPNELPFG

-500 EVTNVNSENMVAK
+500 EVTNVTSENMVAK

-528 NVAQSAPSSIPAPY
+528 NVAQSAPSSIPA
-542 HLDFAIL
+542 
-549 QIEGVMNSKKC
+549 
-560 FRLENIDVGS
+560 
-570 TFSVKDEIR
+570 DEIR
-579 KGKNFKRLEI
+579 KGKIFKRLEI

-633 YVYEMRDKAWQ
+633 YVYEMRDK
-644 KIAWAFPLEF
+644 
-654 HMFRLGFIGAC
+654 
-665 TGHLDNFTLRAFTAF
+665 
-680 RFHIFSKYQSFAT
+680 IFSKYQSFAT
-693 ESERDEISIN
+693 ESERNEISIN

-739 IRYKEDEARGKARK
+739 IRYKEDEAREKARK

-784 EKWLQEKT
+784 ENWLQEKT
-792 QQQDSLPKNVDPVLW
+792 QQQDLLPKNVDPVLW

-814 AEGFDAYYVITPFNF
+814 AEGFDA
-829 FTEADGFFCFR
+829 

>member
-1 MSVVGFDFGNENCV
+1 MGVVGFDFGNENCV

-142 IGIPCYFSDLQRRAY
+142 IGIPCYFTDLQRRAY

-250 DDVDVCT
+250 DDIDVCT

-287 CLMNE
+287 CLMDE

-302 EFEMLSSGLVESIS
+302 EFERLSSGLVESIS
-316 VPCQKVL
+316 VPCRKVL
-323 ANYGLTVEKIHSVEL
+323 ANSGLTVEKIHSVEL

-415 TLFLKGQAFPS
+415 TLFPKGQAFPS

-440 EAFYADPNDLPFG
+440 EAFYADPNELPFG

-478 RVQLNLH
+478 RVLLNLH

-500 EVTNVNSENMVAK
+500 EVTNVTSENMVAK

-528 NVAQSAPSSIPAPY
+528 NVAQSAPSSIPA
-542 HLDFAIL
+542 
-549 QIEGVMNSKKC
+549 
-560 FRLENIDVGS
+560 
-570 TFSVKDEIR
+570 DEIR
-579 KGKNFKRLEI
+579 KGKIFKRLEI

-633 YVYEMRDKAWQ
+633 YVYEMRDK
-644 KIAWAFPLEF
+644 
-654 HMFRLGFIGAC
+654 
-665 TGHLDNFTLRAFTAF
+665 
-680 RFHIFSKYQSFAT
+680 IFSKYQSFAT

-739 IRYKEDEARGKARK
+739 IRYKEDEAREKARK

-814 AEGFDAYYVITPFNF
+814 AEGFDA
-829 FTEADGFFCFR
+829 

>member
-142 IGIPCYFSDLQRRAY
+142 IGIPCYFTDLQRRAY

-250 DDVDVCT
+250 DDIDVCT

-302 EFEMLSSGLVESIS
+302 EFERLSSGLVESIS

-323 ANYGLTVEKIHSVEL
+323 ANSGLTVEKIHSVEL

-415 TLFLKGQAFPS
+415 TLFPKGQAFPS

-440 EAFYADPNDLPFG
+440 EAFYADPNELPFG

-485 GIVNIEAFMQIEDGA
+485 GIVNVEAFMQIEDGA
-500 EVTNVNSENMVAK
+500 EVTNVTSENMVAK

-528 NVAQSAPSSIPAPY
+528 NVAQSAPSSMPA
-542 HLDFAIL
+542 
-549 QIEGVMNSKKC
+549 
-560 FRLENIDVGS
+560 
-570 TFSVKDEIR
+570 DEIR
-579 KGKNFKRLEI
+579 KGKFFKRLEI

-633 YVYEMRDKAWQ
+633 YVYEMRDK
-644 KIAWAFPLEF
+644 
-654 HMFRLGFIGAC
+654 
-665 TGHLDNFTLRAFTAF
+665 
-680 RFHIFSKYQSFAT
+680 IFSKYQSFAT
-693 ESERDEISIN
+693 ESERNEISIN

-739 IRYKEDEARGKARK
+739 IRYKEDEAREKARK

-764 NAGSLTAGE
+764 KAGSLTAGE

-792 QQQDSLPKNVDPVLW
+792 QQQDLLPKNVDPVLW

-814 AEGFDAYYVITPFNF
+814 AEGFDA
-829 FTEADGFFCFR
+829 

>member
-110 HEFSPVQ
+110 HEFNPVQ

-250 DDVDVCT
+250 DDIDVCT

-287 CLMNE
+287 CLMDE

-302 EFEMLSSGLVESIS
+302 EFERLSSGLVESIS

-323 ANYGLTVEKIHSVEL
+323 ANSGLTVEKIHSVEL

-415 TLFLKGQAFPS
+415 TLFPKGQAFPS

-440 EAFYADPNDLPFG
+440 EAFYADPNELPFG

-528 NVAQSAPSSIPAPY
+528 NVAQSAPSSIPA
-542 HLDFAIL
+542 
-549 QIEGVMNSKKC
+549 
-560 FRLENIDVGS
+560 
-570 TFSVKDEIR
+570 DEIR
-579 KGKNFKRLEI
+579 KGKIFKRLEI

-633 YVYEMRDKAWQ
+633 YVYEMRDK
-644 KIAWAFPLEF
+644 
-654 HMFRLGFIGAC
+654 
-665 TGHLDNFTLRAFTAF
+665 
-680 RFHIFSKYQSFAT
+680 IFSKYQSFAT

-792 QQQDSLPKNVDPVLW
+792 QQQDSLPKHVDPVLW

-814 AEGFDAYYVITPFNF
+814 AEGFDA
-829 FTEADGFFCFR
+829 

-855 DHIDKPDDGELD
+855 DHIDKPDEGELD

>member
-142 IGIPCYFSDLQRRAY
+142 IGIPCYFTDLQRRAY

-250 DDVDVCT
+250 DDIDVCT

-287 CLMNE
+287 CLMDE
-292 KDVRGFIKRE
+292 KDVRDFIKRE
-302 EFEMLSSGLVESIS
+302 EFERLSSGLVESIR

-323 ANYGLTVEKIHSVEL
+323 ANSGLTVEKIHSVEL

-415 TLFLKGQAFPS
+415 TLFPKGQAFPS

-440 EAFYADPNDLPFG
+440 EAFYADPNELPFG

-485 GIVNIEAFMQIEDGA
+485 GIVNVEAFMQIEDGA
-500 EVTNVNSENMVAK
+500 EVTNVTSENMVAK

-528 NVAQSAPSSIPAPY
+528 NVAQSAPSSIPA
-542 HLDFAIL
+542 
-549 QIEGVMNSKKC
+549 
-560 FRLENIDVGS
+560 
-570 TFSVKDEIR
+570 DEIR
-579 KGKNFKRLEI
+579 KGKFFKRLEI

-633 YVYEMRDKAWQ
+633 YVYEMRDK
-644 KIAWAFPLEF
+644 
-654 HMFRLGFIGAC
+654 
-665 TGHLDNFTLRAFTAF
+665 
-680 RFHIFSKYQSFAT
+680 IFSKYQSFAT
-693 ESERDEISIN
+693 ESERNEISIN

-739 IRYKEDEARGKARK
+739 IRYKEDEAREKARK

-764 NAGSLTAGE
+764 KAGSLTAGE

-792 QQQDSLPKNVDPVLW
+792 QLQDSLPKNVDPVLW

-814 AEGFDAYYVITPFNF
+814 AEGFDA
-829 FTEADGFFCFR
+829 

>member
-142 IGIPCYFSDLQRRAY
+142 IGIPCYFTDLQRRAY

-250 DDVDVCT
+250 DDIDVCT

-287 CLMNE
+287 CLMDE

-302 EFEMLSSGLVESIS
+302 EFERLSSGLMESIS
-316 VPCQKVL
+316 VPCRKVL
-323 ANYGLTVEKIHSVEL
+323 ANSGLTVEKIHSVEL

-415 TLFLKGQAFPS
+415 TLFPKGQAFPS

-440 EAFYADPNDLPFG
+440 EAFYADPNELPFG
-453 IASQISSFMIGP
+453 TASQISSFMIGP

-500 EVTNVNSENMVAK
+500 EVTNVTSENMVAK

-528 NVAQSAPSSIPAPY
+528 NVAQSAPSSIPA
-542 HLDFAIL
+542 
-549 QIEGVMNSKKC
+549 
-560 FRLENIDVGS
+560 
-570 TFSVKDEIR
+570 DEIR
-579 KGKNFKRLEI
+579 KGKFFKRLEI

-633 YVYEMRDKAWQ
+633 YVYEMRDK
-644 KIAWAFPLEF
+644 
-654 HMFRLGFIGAC
+654 
-665 TGHLDNFTLRAFTAF
+665 
-680 RFHIFSKYQSFAT
+680 IFSKYQSFAT
-693 ESERDEISIN
+693 ESERNEISIN
-703 LQKTEEWLYEDEPD
+703 LEKTEEWLYEDEPD

-739 IRYKEDEARGKARK
+739 IRYKEDEAREKARK

-784 EKWLQEKT
+784 ENWLQEKT

-814 AEGFDAYYVITPFNF
+814 AEGFDA
-829 FTEADGFFCFR
+829 

>member
-142 IGIPCYFSDLQRRAY
+142 IGIPCYFTDLQRRAY

-250 DDVDVCT
+250 DDIDVCT

-302 EFEMLSSGLVESIS
+302 EFERLSSGLVESIS

-323 ANYGLTVEKIHSVEL
+323 ANSGLTVEKIHSVEL

-415 TLFLKGQAFPS
+415 TLFPKGQAFPS

-440 EAFYADPNDLPFG
+440 EAFYADPNELPFG

-500 EVTNVNSENMVAK
+500 EVTNVTSENMVAK

-528 NVAQSAPSSIPAPY
+528 NVAQSAPSSIPA
-542 HLDFAIL
+542 
-549 QIEGVMNSKKC
+549 
-560 FRLENIDVGS
+560 
-570 TFSVKDEIR
+570 DEIR
-579 KGKNFKRLEI
+579 KGKFFKRLEI

-633 YVYEMRDKAWQ
+633 YVYEMRDK
-644 KIAWAFPLEF
+644 
-654 HMFRLGFIGAC
+654 
-665 TGHLDNFTLRAFTAF
+665 
-680 RFHIFSKYQSFAT
+680 IFSKYQSFAT

-739 IRYKEDEARGKARK
+739 IRYKEDEAREKARK

-792 QQQDSLPKNVDPVLW
+792 QLQDSLPKNVDPVLW

-814 AEGFDAYYVITPFNF
+814 AEGFDA
-829 FTEADGFFCFR
+829 

>member
-250 DDVDVCT
+250 DDIDVCT

-287 CLMNE
+287 CLMDE

-302 EFEMLSSGLVESIS
+302 EFERLSSGLVESIS

-323 ANYGLTVEKIHSVEL
+323 ANSGLTVEKIHSVEL

-415 TLFLKGQAFPS
+415 TLFPKGQAFPS

-440 EAFYADPNDLPFG
+440 EAFYADPNELPFG

-485 GIVNIEAFMQIEDGA
+485 GIVNIEAFMHIEDGA
-500 EVTNVNSENMVAK
+500 EVTDVNSENMVAK

-521 QNGAEVT
+521 QNGAEGI
-528 NVAQSAPSSIPAPY
+528 NVAQSAPSYIPA
-542 HLDFAIL
+542 
-549 QIEGVMNSKKC
+549 
-560 FRLENIDVGS
+560 
-570 TFSVKDEIR
+570 DEIR
-579 KGKNFKRLEI
+579 KGKIFKRLEI

-633 YVYEMRDKAWQ
+633 YVYEMRDK
-644 KIAWAFPLEF
+644 
-654 HMFRLGFIGAC
+654 
-665 TGHLDNFTLRAFTAF
+665 
-680 RFHIFSKYQSFAT
+680 IFSKYQSFAT

-739 IRYKEDEARGKARK
+739 IRYKEDEAREKARK

-814 AEGFDAYYVITPFNF
+814 AEGFDA
-829 FTEADGFFCFR
+829 

>member
-142 IGIPCYFSDLQRRAY
+142 IGIPCYFTDLQRRAY

-250 DDVDVCT
+250 DDIDVCT

-287 CLMNE
+287 CLMDE

-302 EFEMLSSGLVESIS
+302 EFERLSSGLVESIS
-316 VPCQKVL
+316 VPCRKVL
-323 ANYGLTVEKIHSVEL
+323 ANSGLTVEKIHSVEL

-415 TLFLKGQAFPS
+415 TLFPKGQAFPS

-440 EAFYADPNDLPFG
+440 EAFYADPNELPFG

-500 EVTNVNSENMVAK
+500 EVTNVTSENMVAK

-528 NVAQSAPSSIPAPY
+528 NVAQSAPSSIPA
-542 HLDFAIL
+542 
-549 QIEGVMNSKKC
+549 
-560 FRLENIDVGS
+560 
-570 TFSVKDEIR
+570 DEIR
-579 KGKNFKRLEI
+579 KGKIFKRLEI

-633 YVYEMRDKAWQ
+633 YVYEMRDK
-644 KIAWAFPLEF
+644 
-654 HMFRLGFIGAC
+654 
-665 TGHLDNFTLRAFTAF
+665 
-680 RFHIFSKYQSFAT
+680 IFSKYQSFAT

-739 IRYKEDEARGKARK
+739 IRYKEDEAREKARK

-814 AEGFDAYYVITPFNF
+814 AEGFDA
-829 FTEADGFFCFR
+829 

>member
-136 PISDCV
+136 PISYCV
-142 IGIPCYFSDLQRRAY
+142 IGIPCYFTDLQRRAY
-157 LDAAAIAG
+157 LNAAAIAG

-215 SGQMKI
+215 RGQMKI

-245 QFKEK
+245 QFKEN
-250 DDVDVCT
+250 DDIDVCT

-287 CLMNE
+287 CLMDE

-302 EFEMLSSGLVESIS
+302 EFERLSSDLVESIS

-323 ANYGLTVEKIHSVEL
+323 ANSGLTVEKIHSVEL

-383 IFRVR
+383 ILRVR

-402 SSDKVPICTLPNS
+402 SSDKVPIFTLPNS
-415 TLFLKGQAFPS
+415 TLFPKGQAFPS

-440 EAFYADPNDLPFG
+440 EAFYADPNELPFG

-500 EVTNVNSENMVAK
+500 EVTNVTSENMVAK

-528 NVAQSAPSSIPAPY
+528 NVAQSAPSSIP
-542 HLDFAIL
+542 
-549 QIEGVMNSKKC
+549 E
-560 FRLENIDVGS
+560 
-570 TFSVKDEIR
+570 DEIR
-579 KGKNFKRLEI
+579 KGKIFKRLEI

-633 YVYEMRDKAWQ
+633 YVYEMRDK
-644 KIAWAFPLEF
+644 
-654 HMFRLGFIGAC
+654 
-665 TGHLDNFTLRAFTAF
+665 
-680 RFHIFSKYQSFAT
+680 IFSKYQSFAT
-693 ESERDEISIN
+693 ESERNEISIN

-739 IRYKEDEARGKARK
+739 IRYKEDEAREKARK

-764 NAGSLTAGE
+764 NAGSLTAVE

-792 QQQDSLPKNVDPVLW
+792 QEQDSLPKNVDPVLW

-814 AEGFDAYYVITPFNF
+814 AEGFDAY
-829 FTEADGFFCFR
+829 C
-840 TCKYITKSLPRTDDS
+840 S
-855 DHIDKPDDGELD
+855 HILRLAIFISAVEPNYLGPANI

>member
-142 IGIPCYFSDLQRRAY
+142 IGIPCYFTDLQRRAY

-250 DDVDVCT
+250 DDIDVCT

-302 EFEMLSSGLVESIS
+302 EFERLSSGLVESIS

-323 ANYGLTVEKIHSVEL
+323 ANSGLTVEKIHSVEL

-415 TLFLKGQAFPS
+415 TLFPKGQAFPS

-440 EAFYADPNDLPFG
+440 EAFYADPNELPFG

-500 EVTNVNSENMVAK
+500 EVTNVTSENMVAK

-528 NVAQSAPSSIPAPY
+528 NVAQSAPSSMPA
-542 HLDFAIL
+542 
-549 QIEGVMNSKKC
+549 
-560 FRLENIDVGS
+560 
-570 TFSVKDEIR
+570 DEIR
-579 KGKNFKRLEI
+579 KGKFFKRLEI

-633 YVYEMRDKAWQ
+633 YVYEMRDK
-644 KIAWAFPLEF
+644 
-654 HMFRLGFIGAC
+654 
-665 TGHLDNFTLRAFTAF
+665 
-680 RFHIFSKYQSFAT
+680 IFSKYQSFAT

-739 IRYKEDEARGKARK
+739 IRYKEDEAREKARK

-764 NAGSLTAGE
+764 KAGSLTAGE

-814 AEGFDAYYVITPFNF
+814 AEGFDA
-829 FTEADGFFCFR
+829 

>member
-142 IGIPCYFSDLQRRAY
+142 IGIPCYFTDLQRRAY

-250 DDVDVCT
+250 DDIDVCT

-302 EFEMLSSGLVESIS
+302 EFERLSSGLVESIR

-323 ANYGLTVEKIHSVEL
+323 ANSGLTVEKIHSVEL

-415 TLFLKGQAFPS
+415 TLFPKGQAFPS

-440 EAFYADPNDLPFG
+440 EAFYADPNELPFG

-485 GIVNIEAFMQIEDGA
+485 GIVNVEAFMQIEDGA
-500 EVTNVNSENMVAK
+500 EVTNVTSENMVAK

-528 NVAQSAPSSIPAPY
+528 NVAQSAPSSIPA
-542 HLDFAIL
+542 
-549 QIEGVMNSKKC
+549 
-560 FRLENIDVGS
+560 
-570 TFSVKDEIR
+570 DEIR
-579 KGKNFKRLEI
+579 KGKIFKRLEI

-633 YVYEMRDKAWQ
+633 YVYEMRDK
-644 KIAWAFPLEF
+644 
-654 HMFRLGFIGAC
+654 
-665 TGHLDNFTLRAFTAF
+665 
-680 RFHIFSKYQSFAT
+680 IFSKYQSFAT

-739 IRYKEDEARGKARK
+739 IRYKEDEAREKARK

-814 AEGFDAYYVITPFNF
+814 AEGFDA
-829 FTEADGFFCFR
+829 